1 MKPDQDLELRIRG
14 EATPEYRARLE
25 SSAKALARVIA
36 RKVLRDRGLLR

>member
-1 MKPDQDLELRIRG
+1 MREREDLELRIRG

-36 RKVLRDRGLLR
+36 RKVLP